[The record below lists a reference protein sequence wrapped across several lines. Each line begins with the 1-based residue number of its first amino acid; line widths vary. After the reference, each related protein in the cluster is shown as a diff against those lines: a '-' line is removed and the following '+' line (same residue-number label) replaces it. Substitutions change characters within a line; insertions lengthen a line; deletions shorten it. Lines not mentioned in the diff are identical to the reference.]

1 MARLLLQLD
10 NMKTPSAKQSGFSL
24 VELLVVMALI
34 AIVASISI
42 PGIIQLV
49 PKFNMKGATRDV
61 AAKLMVARL
70 MAIHQNKNYS
80 VLFTD
85 AAPDSYK
92 VEVFDEGAWVDENDA
107 GYEATGDVDVVA
119 SGGVCAARVVFAPNG
134 TSSGCTTITL
144 TASTGET
151 GVIVINLV
159 SGHIGVTF
167 TF

>member
-1 MARLLLQLD
+1 MARLLLLLED
-10 NMKTPSAKQSGFSL
+10 MKTPSAKQSGFSL

-42 PGIIQLV
+42 PGIIQMV
-49 PKFNMKGATRDV
+49 PKFNMKGITRDV

-70 MAIHQNKNYS
+70 KAIHQNKDYS
-80 VLFTD
+80 VLFTSAAVD
-85 AAPDSYK
+85 AYR
-92 VEVFDEGAWVDENDA
+92 VEVNDGGTWVNENDA
-107 GYEATGDVDVVA
+107 GYEATGDVTVVA
-119 SGGVCAARVVFAPNG
+119 SGGTCASRVEFAPNG

-144 TASTGET
+144 TATTGET
-151 GVIVINLV
+151 GVIAINAV